1 MRQWRLIYDYPTS
14 GAQNMAVDEAILSA
28 GIPTLRFYEWS
39 PGCLSLGYGQ
49 KIAEVD
55 DERAAAIGW
64 DIVRRPT
71 GGRAILHIDE
81 LTYSL
86 VLPADDPIAGNGI
99 IESYRQ
105 ISNALMAGLQHLG
118 IRPAAERSTERDP
131 AHSPVCF
138 ETISHYE
145 IAVSGRKL
153 IGSAQMRRKE
163 GVLQHGSLPL
173 DGDIGRICD
182 VLPYPDDDNREQA
195 RAQVRTRATTLA
207 DALDGQTVAWEVAAE
222 AMADGFREIFDVD
235 FAHAELSSAERGH
248 VDQLVQVKYA
258 NPDWTAR
265 R

>member
-14 GAQNMAVDEAILSA
+14 GAQNMAMDEAILSI

-49 KIAEVD
+49 KIADVD
-55 DERAAAIGW
+55 FERTAAAGW

-86 VLPADDPIAGNGI
+86 ALPGDDPIAAGDI

-105 ISNALMAGLQHLG
+105 ISEALMAGLHHLG
-118 IRPAAERSTERDP
+118 ARPAADRLTKRDA
-131 AHSPVCF
+131 AHSPACF
-138 ETISHYE
+138 EMPSHYE
-145 IAVSGRKL
+145 MTFNGRKL

-173 DGDIGRICD
+173 YGDIGRICD
-182 VLPYPDDDNREQA
+182 ALTYPYEASRAQA
-195 RAQVRTRATTLA
+195 RAQVQTRAATLQ
-207 DALDGQTVAWEVAAE
+207 DALNSEIVAWEVAAE
-222 AMADGFREIFDVD
+222 AMVKGFREIFNVD
-235 FAHAELSSAERGH
+235 FARAELSDAERYLAA
-248 VDQLVQVKYA
+248 QLVREKYA
-258 NPDWTAR
+258 NPDWTTR